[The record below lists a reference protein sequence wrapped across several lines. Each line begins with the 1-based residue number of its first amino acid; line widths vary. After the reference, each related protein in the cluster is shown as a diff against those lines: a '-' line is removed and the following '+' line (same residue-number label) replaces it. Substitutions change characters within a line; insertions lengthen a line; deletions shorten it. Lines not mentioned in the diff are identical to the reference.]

1 MNVRPAGPRCVS
13 STRSRRRHECQGNP
27 FNHPSNEIAGGG
39 CARRRVLLQRLETP
53 ASIACVAQGSPN
65 RMPALVRPSSSAVL
79 LFLPAIVCARNAGC
93 AGAKRRAVEDKLA
106 GMCLLI
112 SRRLA
117 HSDLCMACQATWG
130 WRPAGGDAPQRMQ
143 VIRCARPRRVPVVP
157 CPCALRCVAATKAG
171 LGAFFVCRRERSDDA
186 MCRFR
191 LRTPQLRRQRVR
203 HISSNCRVSVGT
215 RERFASPCKT
225 LMGDW
230 EC

>member
-1 MNVRPAGPRCVS
+1 VPVAGSYCNVWKHQRALRVS
-13 STRSRRRHECQGNP
+13 LRAARTGCRRSCDHRRQLFCC
-27 FNHPSNEIAGGG
+27 FS
-39 CARRRVLLQRLETP
+39 L
-53 ASIACVAQGSPN
+53 
-65 RMPALVRPSSSAVL
+65 PSS
-79 LFLPAIVCARNAGC
+79 AREMRDALEQKG
-93 AGAKRRAVEDKLA
+93 GRADEDKLA